1 MKFAD
6 FHNTKLAEASKTR
19 NPTRDYLRNN
29 PVSPDQM
36 AKPVNQMSQ
45 PVIPQ
50 DQIAKAWTQNKSKAQ
65 MFIKNV
71 PVAIMP
77 TSKLP
82 PNSVD
87 SVKQEAGKRD
97 QTSYSPEK
105 FANGLAAIQAP
116 KQGKG
121 EIYIFDQS
129 SMANYGPYSSQ
140 ITPALSEYLQ
150 QLGIDSAIAKLYIK
164 KVPTPFIPASV
175 FGIEGK
181 RIQTSWGDQA
191 VDSGAFITQE
201 ANGHTYCCNPD
212 SQGLPIG
219 YIPAQQGVAEASNTM
234 QRYGQLIL
242 KRAKAKREA
251 EAREKAEQEKA
262 EQEKANKEKKPGVA
276 EGYWA
281 DAVKEIEKASKER
294 AGKPFEKNPASH
306 DKNGVYLGD
315 KDLAGNPVPKH
326 KEPGV
331 VEAKAD
337 PLGAWIAHKNGTDA
351 RKFKTREGAKKY
363 VASHEGF
370 TVSSSEAFHDT
381 YRKKKVQEVKK
392 FRTTYGWAGGSKEP
406 RSAHAKQVAAKRK
419 EYEKG
424 LGKFE
429 PTDNMVG
436 TAKVTKG
443 VAEGL
448 ETLPNITSLVEI
460 PAFTKTGTSKVV
472 ITGDGRITVVVKFR
486 GVNVPFYISTGEGGK
501 LSVPTGMWYP
511 FFGSGP
517 SGYLNKG
524 TEDSINKFYG
534 SKTFGSYARF
544 LNRELGNL
552 MTVQKQIPPM
562 KKEGRSIINKDMS
575 PMEHAE
581 IKANPEEFK
590 KRVNAFLAK
599 IGDKPFYTVNT
610 AKQTDTQ
617 GVAEGWKDLAVG
629 GAMALGALG
638 AGHAQAADL
647 SNFNTQ
653 YLQQVASGEHPRPM
667 VSIDD
672 AKAELQARANGKQQS
687 VTTPA
692 KSEEPKGFSKEYLQK
707 AADPNRFGRY
717 MISIE
722 KAQELLNNMKE
733 GVAEGRVDS
742 PVSSAITRRILTQRH
757 DLLKFG
763 PQAVMDAVDQVAEW
777 VGEVEEIGSSDVSA
791 WVAQVARYLQTQDG
805 QGVAEGEKWIQKAV
819 NPNTK
824 GDLHNALHVPQDE
837 TIPKSRIA
845 QAIHSTDPHLRH
857 MAQFAKNVAKEDAG
871 GMGTGSVATSMGAG
885 NGFANGGPGTIT
897 RRRK

>member
-36 AKPVNQMSQ
+36 AKPVKQMSQ

-251 EAREKAEQEKA
+251 EAREKAEKEKA
-262 EQEKANKEKKPGVA
+262 EQEKADKEKKPGVA
-276 EGYWA
+276 EARDPKTEYDRNLLVSWIQNYIPHSDAGKQVQRYFNTPDTLLPQLSEVVGLIDEIFYESLENGSEGDVLPDEKKDLRFFYQAVKQAKKQGVAEGYWD
-281 DAVKEIEKASKER
+281 DAVKAIEKASKER

-331 VEAKAD
+331 AEAKAD
-337 PLGAWIAHKNGTDA
+337 PLGSWIAHKNGTEA

-429 PTDNMVG
+429 PTDDMVG
-436 TAKVTKG
+436 TAKMIKDIAMSDASPEHKKAAIDALNKKG
-443 VAEGL
+443 VAEEYNPEYDDEAGMADNNLSTLRRAVDGL
-448 ETLPNITSLVEI
+448 DDLID
-460 PAFTKTGTSKVV
+460 
-472 ITGDGRITVVVKFR
+472 TGD
-486 GVNVPFYISTGEGGK
+486 
-501 LSVPTGMWYP
+501 
-511 FFGSGP
+511 
-517 SGYLNKG
+517 
-524 TEDSINKFYG
+524 
-534 SKTFGSYARF
+534 
-544 LNRELGNL
+544 NL
-552 MTVQKQIPPM
+552 
-562 KKEGRSIINKDMS
+562 
-575 PMEHAE
+575 
-581 IKANPEEFK
+581 PEWCQE
-590 KRVNAFLAK
+590 K
-599 IGDKPFYTVNT
+599 I
-610 AKQTDTQ
+610 
-617 GVAEGWKDLAVG
+617 AV
-629 GAMALGALG
+629 
-638 AGHAQAADL
+638 
-647 SNFNTQ
+647 
-653 YLQQVASGEHPRPM
+653 
-667 VSIDD
+667 
-672 AKAELQARANGKQQS
+672 
-687 VTTPA
+687 A
-692 KSEEPKGFSKEYLQK
+692 KSMLVTVW
-707 AADPNRFGRY
+707 NY
-717 MISIE
+717 MESE
-722 KAQELLNNMKE
+722 
-733 GVAEGRVDS
+733 D
-742 PVSSAITRRILTQRH
+742 
-757 DLLKFG
+757 D
-763 PQAVMDAVDQVAEW
+763 VM
-777 VGEVEEIGSSDVSA
+777 
-791 WVAQVARYLQTQDG
+791 
-805 QGVAEGEKWIQKAV
+805 AEGEKWIQKAV
-819 NPNTK
+819 NPKTK
-824 GDLHNALHVPQDE
+824 GDLHKALHVPQDE